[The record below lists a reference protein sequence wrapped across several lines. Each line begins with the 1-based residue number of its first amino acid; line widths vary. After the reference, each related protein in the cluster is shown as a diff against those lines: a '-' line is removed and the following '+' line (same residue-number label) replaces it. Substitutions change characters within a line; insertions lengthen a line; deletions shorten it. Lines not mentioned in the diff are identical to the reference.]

1 MKKNDWKDYALA
13 ISVGLTFAVL
23 LVWELSK

>member
-1 MKKNDWKDYALA
+1 MKNDWKDYALA
-13 ISVGLTFAVL
+13 ISIGLTLAVL